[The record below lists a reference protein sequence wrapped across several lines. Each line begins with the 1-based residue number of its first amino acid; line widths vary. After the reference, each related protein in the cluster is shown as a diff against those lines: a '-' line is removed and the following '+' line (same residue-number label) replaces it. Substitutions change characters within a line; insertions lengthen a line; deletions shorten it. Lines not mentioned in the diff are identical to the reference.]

1 MSPDD
6 SKAIAQFIKK
16 AVNDEDIILKSE
28 GNQFYSY
35 SYVTDAISGIIY
47 CLLLGKTGEAYNI
60 SDKASNIT
68 LKKLAE
74 IAAKTNNKKVIF
86 ELPDAIERA
95 GYSTATK
102 AILNNNKIRKLGWEA
117 KIPIK
122 EGIIKTIS
130 IIKDTYS

>member
-1 MSPDD
+1 M
-6 SKAIAQFIKK
+6 
-16 AVNDEDIILKSE
+16 
-28 GNQFYSY
+28 
-35 SYVTDAISGIIY
+35 
-47 CLLLGKTGEAYNI
+47 KTVFCAPFAE
-60 SDKASNIT
+60 SRLHKRQSSVKNIT